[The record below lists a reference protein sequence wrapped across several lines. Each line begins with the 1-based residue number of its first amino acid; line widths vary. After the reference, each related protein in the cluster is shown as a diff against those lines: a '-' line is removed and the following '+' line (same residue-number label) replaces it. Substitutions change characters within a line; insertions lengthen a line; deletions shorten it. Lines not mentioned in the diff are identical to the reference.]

1 MLGSN
6 IRAVDKGTFMTDG
19 DIGDML
25 FDLILSEELI
35 PFFGV
40 DVMNV
45 RK

>member
-1 MLGSN
+1 MVVSN
-6 IRAVDKGTFMTDG
+6 IRDVDKGTFMADG

-25 FDLILSEELI
+25 LNFMISEKVI
-35 PFFGV
+35 PFFGL